1 VELFEIREIL
11 SRERPRLEEEYGV
24 ESLEI
29 FGSWIRGRQQPG
41 SDLDLLVSFRRPI
54 DLFRYVELENDLSN
68 LLGIRVDLV
77 MKDALKPKI
86 GRRILSE
93 AVPV

>member
-11 SRERPRLEEEYGV
+11 SRERPRLDEEYGV